1 MKIIVLNGS
10 PKGEYSIT
18 LQYVSFLQKRYGQ
31 HEFEM
36 LNISQKI
43 KKLEKDEAFF
53 HETIES
59 ISFYILDFELKKAT
73 LI

>member
-1 MKIIVLNGS
+1 
-10 PKGEYSIT
+10 
-18 LQYVSFLQKRYGQ
+18 
-31 HEFEM
+31 M

-53 HETIES
+53 HETNES
-59 ISFYILDFELKKAT
+59 NSIYILDFELKKTA